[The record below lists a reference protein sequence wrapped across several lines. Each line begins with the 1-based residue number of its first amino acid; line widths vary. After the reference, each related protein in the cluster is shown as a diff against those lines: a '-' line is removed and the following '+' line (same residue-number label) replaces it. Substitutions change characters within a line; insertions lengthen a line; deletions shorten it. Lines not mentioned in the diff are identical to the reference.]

1 MAKLSDITINVSCN
15 CENFKEEEPVKD
27 TASEAMEEIRVAVD
41 GAAWKLEI
49 NKWLDIVEQKLK
61 AKDEEIKEQKE
72 KIRELYELLGIHGL
86 GGIKGIKEDHAKEIK
101 ELTNDK
107 EAFRLTYCEVFNER
121 NKLKFENGELRGL
134 LGRINEFVKLDG
146 GA

>member
-15 CENFKEEEPVKD
+15 CENFKEEEPVK
-27 TASEAMEEIRVAVD
+27 E
-41 GAAWKLEI
+41 
-49 NKWLDIVEQKLK
+49 
-61 AKDEEIKEQKE
+61 
-72 KIRELYELLGIHGL
+72 
-86 GGIKGIKEDHAKEIK
+86 GIKEDHAKEIK